1 MRNIKIWKMTVGIIA
16 MLSAA
21 SLCGQQPLLTGDA
34 QIDSAAPATRY
45 GASAT
50 LNVSGKNSA
59 LMEFNLSDMLP
70 SGTTAAQVLKAR
82 LIVFP
87 DAVSKG
93 GTVNLYQVTSSWN
106 ESSVTYA
113 TRPRIASTPVT
124 SNAIT
129 VANSFH
135 DFTVTGLVQS
145 WVRTPASNFGVEL
158 QASGS
163 TNITLDSKENA
174 STSHPAILEI
184 VLSGPAGPAGLTGA
198 TGAKGAPGAIGP
210 AGPKGATGAQ
220 GPAGGLTLPYTAQG
234 AGNGSP
240 ALTIVNNGVT
250 AGVGTPDGIAGYG
263 GLGTNNG
270 TGGTGIY
277 GMGGMS
283 ATAGGDGGEFEGGSI
298 GGTTA
303 GSGGTGVVAN
313 GGSPGGIGII
323 ARTNPNSP
331 SYAGVFYG
339 DVYTTGS
346 VFGSNAVV
354 EIDHPIDPENKYLIQ
369 SSVVSSDMKSVTDGV
384 VVTDGTGAAVVTL
397 PDWFEAGNRDF
408 RYQLTAVGQFSQ
420 VIVSSE
426 IANNKF
432 TIRTDKGNVKVCWQV
447 TGIRQDAWANAHRLP
462 NEVEKSDPEKGHYIH
477 PELFGHAGEPSI
489 GEIGHPRPARPAQQ

>member
-16 MLSAA
+16 LLSAA
-21 SLCGQQPLLTGDA
+21 SAYGQQLPLKGDA
-34 QIDSAAPATRY
+34 QINSAAPATRY

-50 LNVSGKNSA
+50 LNVSKKNSA
-59 LMEFNLSDMLP
+59 LMEFNLSDVLP
-70 SGTTAAQVLKAR
+70 SGTTAAQVLRAR

-87 DAVSKG
+87 GEVSTG
-93 GTVNLYQVTSSWN
+93 GTVNLYEVTSSWN

-129 VANSFH
+129 AANSFH
-135 DFTVTGLVQS
+135 DFAVTGLVQS
-145 WVRTPASNFGVEL
+145 WVRTPASNFGIEL

-174 STSHPAILEI
+174 ATSHPAILEI
-184 VLSGPAGPAGLTGA
+184 VLSGPAGPAGPTGA

-234 AGNGSP
+234 ANNSSP
-240 ALTIVNNGVT
+240 ALAIVNNGVT
-250 AGVGTPDGIAGYG
+250 VGVGTPDGIAGYG
-263 GLGTNNG
+263 GLGTNSG
-270 TGGTGIY
+270 TGGSGIY
-277 GMGGMS
+277 GMGGMG
-283 ATAGGDGGEFEGGSI
+283 AAAGGDGGEFEGG
-298 GGTTA
+298 GATA

-339 DVYTTGS
+339 DVYATGS

-420 VIVSSE
+420 VIVSNE

-447 TGIRQDAWANAHRLP
+447 TGIRQDAWANAHRLL

-489 GEIGHPRPARPAQQ
+489 GEIEHPRPATPAQQ